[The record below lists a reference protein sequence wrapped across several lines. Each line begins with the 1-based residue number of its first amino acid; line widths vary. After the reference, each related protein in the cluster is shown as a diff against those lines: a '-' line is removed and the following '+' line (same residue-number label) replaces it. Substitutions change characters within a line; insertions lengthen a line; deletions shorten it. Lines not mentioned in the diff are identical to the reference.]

1 MSRSAKSKIRSLTK
15 KYEDRTKE
23 KDKDM
28 PKHKWRMSGACKKQ
42 NGYFAKLANRT
53 RGLIKR

>member
-1 MSRSAKSKIRSLTK
+1 MSRSVNAKIRSLTK
-15 KYEDRTKE
+15 QAEDKGKE

-53 RGLIKR
+53 KGLIKR